1 VPDLGGSRASRPRR
15 RLQDLGLQARVV
27 AIPGPGTVRS
37 TQPGAGEP
45 VRKGS
50 TVTLF
55 VF

>member
-1 VPDLGGSRASRPRR
+1 MRTLEA
-15 RLQDLGLQARVV
+15 LGLKTRVL

-37 TQPGAGEP
+37 TDPGAGAK

-50 TVTLF
+50 TVTVY